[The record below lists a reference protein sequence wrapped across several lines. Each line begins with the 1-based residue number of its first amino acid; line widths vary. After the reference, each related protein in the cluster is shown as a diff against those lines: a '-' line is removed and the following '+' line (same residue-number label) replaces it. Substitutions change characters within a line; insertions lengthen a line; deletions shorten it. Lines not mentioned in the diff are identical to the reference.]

1 MNYVYSDLPFLII
14 LFTFTNNSEK
24 QLLLYKTKVDFME
37 RSMEYDSKQR
47 RNINEVISSF
57 KISNKIYTG

>member
-1 MNYVYSDLPFLII
+1 MNCVYSDLPFLMI

-37 RSMEYDSKQR
+37 RSVEYDSKQR

-57 KISNKIYTG
+57 